1 MTQAEKKVQ
10 WCLSKA
16 EKEGKKHKGLRKVP
30 PHEAAVQKH
39 LAKAQRNLKLIDD
52 LLKMKYADWAVSAV
66 FYSMYHCL
74 LAILWRRGY
83 ESRNQAC
90 TFAVIEKFIIEGKI
104 PLTLD
109 ELRRIQESKSDHEE
123 TVVDLREFY
132 QYGTETEVEQ
142 VKIVRLQQEA
152 KEFVAKIQ
160 ALLQLE

>member
-10 WCLSKA
+10 WCLNKA

-30 PHEAAVQKH
+30 TNEIEVQKH
-39 LAKAQRNLKLIDD
+39 LAKAQRNLRLIDD

-74 LAILWRRGY
+74 LAVLWRNGY

-90 TFAVIEKFIIEGKI
+90 TFAAIEKLIIEGKI
-104 PLTLD
+104 LITLD
-109 ELRRIQESKSDHEE
+109 ELQRIQESKSDHEE

-142 VKIVRLQQEA
+142 AKIIRLQQEA
-152 KEFVAKIQ
+152 KEFVAKIRT
-160 ALLQLE
+160 LLLE

>member
-10 WCLSKA
+10 WCLNKA

-30 PHEAAVQKH
+30 LNEAEVQKH
-39 LAKAQRNLKLIDD
+39 LAKAQRNLRLIDD

-74 LAILWRRGY
+74 LAILWRNGY

-90 TFAVIEKFIIEGKI
+90 TFAAIEKLIIEKKI
-104 PLTLD
+104 PITLD
-109 ELRRIQESKSDHEE
+109 ELQRIQESKSDHEE

-142 VKIVRLQQEA
+142 AKIVRLQQKA
-152 KEFVAKIQ
+152 KEFVAKVRTF
-160 ALLQLE
+160 LQQ

>member
-10 WCLSKA
+10 WCLNKA

-30 PHEAAVQKH
+30 PNDAEVQKH
-39 LAKAQRNLKLIDD
+39 LAKAQRNLRLIDV

-66 FYSMYHCL
+66 FYTMYHCL
-74 LAILWRRGY
+74 LAILWRNGY

-90 TFAVIEKFIIEGKI
+90 TFAVIEKLIIEEKI
-104 PLTLD
+104 PITLD
-109 ELRRIQESKSDHEE
+109 ELQRIQESNTDHEE

-142 VKIVRLQQEA
+142 AKIVRLQQEA
-152 KEFVAKIQ
+152 KEFVAKIR
-160 ALLQLE
+160 AFLQQ

>member
-10 WCLSKA
+10 WCLNKA

-30 PHEAAVQKH
+30 TNETEVQKH
-39 LAKAQRNLKLIDD
+39 LAKAQRNLRLIDD

-74 LAILWRRGY
+74 LAVLWRNGY

-90 TFAVIEKFIIEGKI
+90 TFAAIEKLIIEGKI
-104 PLTLD
+104 LITLD
-109 ELRRIQESKSDHEE
+109 ELQRIQESKSDHEE

-142 VKIVRLQQEA
+142 AKIVRLQQEA
-152 KEFVAKIQ
+152 KEFVAKIRT
-160 ALLQLE
+160 LLLE